1 MKGTDQAFSLSP
13 SGMTRLCKELR
24 RAHVAMG
31 DGGRA
36 LKVPTNGMLPG
47 QLPGLVGRRLAVDL
61 RADDYLVEHHLT
73 D

>member
-1 MKGTDQAFSLSP
+1 
-13 SGMTRLCKELR
+13 
-24 RAHVAMG
+24 MG